1 MMTLR
6 QVAAFFNDVEF
17 TDQNG
22 ANPFR
27 AQLLPFED
35 NVRSGI
41 TSTRRILEVD
51 PDVTVPEVIKNTAT
65 GQYYITAKGN
75 YDYFQSSVV
84 RVKHPVV
91 YSESPYTVRTAKQL
105 LQGSGGSTIRASV
118 HYNRHEGTE
127 FSSENFGGFQA
138 TAQYS
143 FSAPAGSIIFVGS
156 NYYRIIEDSY
166 IDPIGIVTFECN
178 RVVNGLQT
186 LSLVRPGTYDPITET
201 YTGGSTTSIA
211 CFVEH
216 REKSFEMLRQDTSK
230 NLAGD
235 MTISTLAACAVG
247 DTIGGYK
254 IIAKRVEDSVNICHC
269 RIA

>member
-17 TDQNG
+17 TDADG
-22 ANPFR
+22 LNPFK

-51 PDVTVPEVIKNTAT
+51 PSVTVPEVIKNSAT

-91 YSESPYTVRTAKQL
+91 YSESAYTVRTTKQL
-105 LQGSGGSTIRASV
+105 LQGSGGSEIRASV

-127 FSSENFGGFQA
+127 YSSENLGGFQA
-138 TAQYS
+138 TAQHS
-143 FSAPAGSIIFVGS
+143 FSCTAGDIIFLGS
-156 NYYRIIEDSY
+156 NYYRVIEDSY
-166 IDPIGIVTFECN
+166 VDPIGIVTFECN

-201 YTGGSTTSIA
+201 YTGASTTSVT
-211 CFVEH
+211 CFEEY

-230 NLAGD
+230 NLPGD
-235 MTISTLAACAVG
+235 MTISTLATCAVG
-247 DTIGGYK
+247 DTLGGYK
-254 IIAKRVEDSVNICHC
+254 IIAIRVEDGVNICHC
-269 RIA
+269 RVA